1 MRQRLYY
8 IAFTLL
14 AVLCL
19 QSCHY
24 KEFDEDFLDTA
35 PVRIVAD
42 WQGADFRSGLRLVI
56 CPLDGQYQ
64 RPYVVDMKDSVN
76 LRLPVGHYRIVAF
89 NSYSDILRITGLD
102 DLTGNVEIRTDPA
115 DASKLSC
122 LDTVPHS
129 TLYDYP
135 DRTMAGRAW
144 TATVRKDVPCNRI
157 VIPVKE
163 ATVPVNIV
171 IRGIRHLEYINT
183 AVFTLDNCNLAY
195 YPAADSVGKRLVTLV
210 THDSKLDIGQ
220 GTVSTSFQTFGFSP
234 KDSHVIWVGLTG
246 EGYGTV
252 LRYDVDGSNFS
263 VGDDGNIT
271 IRLDTDF
278 DVKTIVPKGSSFV
291 VDVDKWREDSLDIE
305 M

>member
-8 IAFTLL
+8 IALTLL

-24 KEFDEDFLDTA
+24 KEFDEDFLDA
-35 PVRIVAD
+35 VPVRIVAD
-42 WQGADFRSGLRLVI
+42 WQGADFRPGLRLVI
-56 CPLDGQYQ
+56 CPLDGQFS
-64 RPYVVDMKDSVN
+64 RPYVVDMKDSTS
-76 LRLPVGHYRIVAF
+76 LRLPVGRYRIVAF
-89 NSYSDILRITGLD
+89 NSYSDILRVTGLD
-102 DLTGNVEIRTDPA
+102 DLTGGVEIHTDPA

-129 TLYDYP
+129 TFYDYP

-144 TATVRKDVPCNRI
+144 TATVRKDVPDNRI

-171 IRGIRHLEYINT
+171 ISGIRHLEYINT
-183 AVFTLDNCNLAY
+183 AVFALDNCNLAY
-195 YPAADSVGKRLVTLV
+195 YPATDSVGKRLVTLV
-210 THDSKLDIGQ
+210 SYDTKMDFAH
-220 GTVSTSFQTFGFSP
+220 GTVSTSFQTFGFLP
-234 KDSHVIWVGLTG
+234 KDSHVIWIGLTG

-252 LRYDVDGSNFS
+252 LRYDVDDRNFS
-263 VGDDGNIT
+263 VGEDGNIT

-278 DVKTIVPKGSSFV
+278 DVKTIISKESPFS

>member
-42 WQGADFRSGLRLVI
+42 WQGADFRPGLRLVI

-220 GTVSTSFQTFGFSP
+220 GTVSTSFQTFGFFP
-234 KDSHVIWVGLTG
+234 RTR
-246 EGYGTV
+246 T
-252 LRYDVDGSNFS
+252 
-263 VGDDGNIT
+263 
-271 IRLDTDF
+271 
-278 DVKTIVPKGSSFV
+278 SSG
-291 VDVDKWREDSLDIE
+291 
-305 M
+305 